1 MYLLKVVIS
10 MRKIIDVTLEID
22 SLELEEW
29 ETVEDVC
36 KLIEK
41 NFNIGYDIN
50 YEVSYEEI
58 IDD

>member
-1 MYLLKVVIS
+1 
-10 MRKIIDVTLEID
+10 MRKIIDVTLNMD